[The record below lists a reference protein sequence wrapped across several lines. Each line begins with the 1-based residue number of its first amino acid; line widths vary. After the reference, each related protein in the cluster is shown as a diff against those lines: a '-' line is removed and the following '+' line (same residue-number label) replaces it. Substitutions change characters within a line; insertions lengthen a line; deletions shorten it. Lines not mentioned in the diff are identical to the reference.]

1 MGEGERGGHATSPNN
16 RNPPFGKGGLGGI
29 LGLLHIH
36 DLEIL
41 GLLIPLK
48 LSSPDGTEWNPGRAA
63 CVLPDSVHTASG
75 LQRCT
80 QCSSRGD
87 TCLAPTDVADTQATS
102 RVRLEVLFRVQ

>member
-16 RNPPFGKGGLGGI
+16 
-29 LGLLHIH
+29 GLLDTH

-75 LQRCT
+75 LQR
-80 QCSSRGD
+80 
-87 TCLAPTDVADTQATS
+87 
-102 RVRLEVLFRVQ
+102 